1 MCWNEFNVDT
11 SRETEYNRR
20 SRQVDAWNDIA
31 KTTKFDKLNFVLT
44 FCLGFCLE
52 LVKKLAANKF
62 VTWPI
67 LNKNSIYLQKQN
79 ISTDAPGK
87 DHHPMFLL
95 SITISKLKID

>member
-31 KTTKFDKLNFVLT
+31 KTIKFDKLNLVLT

-62 VTWPI
+62 VTFFKNLAYMAHI
-67 LNKNSIYLQKQN
+67 KQKLNL
-79 ISTDAPGK
+79 STK
-87 DHHPMFLL
+87 TKYFN
-95 SITISKLKID
+95 

>member
-1 MCWNEFNVDT
+1 M
-11 SRETEYNRR
+11 
-20 SRQVDAWNDIA
+20 DAWNDIA
-31 KTTKFDKLNFVLT
+31 KTTKFDKLNLVLT

-62 VTWPI
+62 VTFFKNLAYMAHI
-67 LNKNSIYLQKQN
+67 KQKLNLSTKKN